1 VVDRGQRPKIRL
13 SIKPAVSSSVDT
25 SPVDDGWAEE
35 GEEMEEDLDDEAPQD
50 DLDDAPVP
58 PSAPSPI
65 SGRPRQTQPAPP
77 RARAPLP
84 KPTPRTT
91 TPFGVGE
98 PHFALA
104 EPDEPREELDS
115 ETEVR
120 RGAIARG
127 TDERGRAI
135 LQSSE
140 GEVVIVDEKS
150 IDVEA
155 PPSDV
160 QQQELDIIG
169 VDAFIPAETT
179 VESEAPEP
187 PPPPAPAPPPPQ
199 VDPTPLL
206 RTPRPAP
213 KRTVVQLGHAL
224 AMLVPLAGTRVP
236 LWSLL
241 GAAIVTTAFVCGL
254 TALALFGTS
263 SDHTEPAT
271 SAEPT
276 PSASAAPPSLS
287 DRAAAGDASAI
298 QTLKDKA
305 ERSADEVVALSQGES
320 VAKKNELLD
329 LRKQIRDDKKLAR
342 DPKTV
347 TLLRKR
353 AYDADVYR
361 EAQLLIAGL
370 EGELSADLLYAVWT
384 GTAARTDATQLA
396 EDLVYSKDVRGKAS
410 PALAV
415 ALDLKRATS
424 CEQRKEILPRA
435 IQYGDQ
441 RSLTQLALLRNKFG
455 CGPKKNEDC
464 HACLRDGTAL
474 AEAIQSISRR
484 APPNL

>member
-1 VVDRGQRPKIRL
+1 MVDRGQRPKIRL

-25 SPVDDGWAEE
+25 TPVDDGWAEE
-35 GEEMEEDLDDEAPQD
+35 AEGMEEDLE
-50 DLDDAPVP
+50 DDAPQEEVP
-58 PSAPSPI
+58 PSAP
-65 SGRPRQTQPAPP
+65 GPRQTKPAPP

-98 PHFALA
+98 PHFSMA
-104 EPDEPREELDS
+104 EPQEPREELDS

-127 TDERGRAI
+127 TDREGRAI

-155 PPSDV
+155 PASDV
-160 QQQELDIIG
+160 QPPELDIIG
-169 VDAFIPAETT
+169 VDSFIPAETT

-187 PPPPAPAPPPPQ
+187 PPPPPPPS

-254 TALALFGTS
+254 TALAVFGGS
-263 SDHTEPAT
+263 SDD
-271 SAEPT
+271 AEPVASSEPV
-276 PSASAAPPSLS
+276 PSASVAPPSLS
-287 DRAAAGDASAI
+287 DRAATGDASAI
-298 QTLKDKA
+298 QTLKEKT
-305 ERSADEVVALSQGES
+305 ERNAAEVVALSQGES
-320 VAKKNELLD
+320 VAKKNELAD
-329 LRKQIRDDKKLAR
+329 LRKQIRENAKLAR
-342 DPKTV
+342 DPKTI

-396 EDLVYSKDVRGKAS
+396 EDLVYSKDVRSKAS

-424 CEQRKEILPRA
+424 CEQRKELLPRA

-441 RSLTQLALLRNKFG
+441 RSLTQLALLRNKYG